1 MCKELLALLMKSSP
15 NFSAVIEKTGRDT
28 RKLTGATTLFKKKK
42 KLASTIVTVPAQ
54 CQHGD

>member
-1 MCKELLALLMKSSP
+1 MFKELLALLMKSSP
-15 NFSAVIEKTGRDT
+15 NFSAVTEKTGRDT

-42 KLASTIVTVPAQ
+42 LASTIVTVPAL